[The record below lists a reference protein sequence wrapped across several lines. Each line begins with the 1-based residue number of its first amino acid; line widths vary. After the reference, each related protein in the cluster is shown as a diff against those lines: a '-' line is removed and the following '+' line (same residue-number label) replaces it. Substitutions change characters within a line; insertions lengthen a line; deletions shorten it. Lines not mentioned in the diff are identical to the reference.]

1 MRFGLGPYELGLDG
15 SIPLVESYEGMLE
28 QAAHAE
34 ELGFDSVWLGESHFT
49 AEGSC
54 SSSETAAAAVAV
66 RTRAVRIG
74 VFSTVTLTNPLY
86 IAEDIAVLDS
96 IANGRV
102 IVAAQKGTAEELRG
116 CNVKPEDADSRFV
129 EALQVMMKSW
139 APTSFAHEGKHWRL
153 PRRDLKGNPFAEGV
167 NEINVAPKPA
177 QLAVPMWIAARDRA
191 GVEQAARFGFSW
203 VASSLDSFS
212 EVKAK
217 NELYRKTLAAGGR
230 MVEGVIFPAVRELY
244 VGETMKEARADV
256 EQGVMSLYQSYHRR
270 GLLAEAPTSF
280 EALARD
286 RFIIGDVDHVAH
298 EIERYQ
304 REAGVNYLICRM
316 SFAGVSHGK
325 TMSAIKFFGQAVVPE
340 FRMAAFPS
348 EIRKRTRL

>member
-1 MRFGLGPYELGLDG
+1 MRFGLGPYELGADG
-15 SIPLVESYEGMLE
+15 STPPVESYEQMLE
-28 QAAHAE
+28 QAGHAE
-34 ELGFDSVWLGESHFT
+34 ELGFDSVWVGENHFT
-49 AEGSC
+49 AEGAC

-66 RTRAVRIG
+66 RTNAVRVG

-86 IAEDIAVLDS
+86 IAEDVAVLDS

-116 CNVKPEDADSRFV
+116 CNVKAEDAESRFV
-129 EALQVMMKSW
+129 EALQVMMKAW
-139 APTSFAHEGKHWRL
+139 GPTSFAHAGQHWKLPGKN
-153 PRRDLKGNPFAEGV
+153 LKGNPFAEGV
-167 NEINVAPKPA
+167 NEINVTPKPA
-177 QLAVPMWIAARDRA
+177 QLVVPLWIAARDRA

-203 VASSLDSFS
+203 VASPLDTFA

-217 NELYRKTLAAGGR
+217 NELYRKTLLASGR
-230 MVEGVIFPAVRELY
+230 MVEGVLFPAVRELY
-244 VGETMKEARADV
+244 IGESMKEARSDV

-298 EIERYQ
+298 EIQRYQ
-304 REAGVNYLICRM
+304 REAGVNYIICRM
-316 SFAGVSHGK
+316 SFAGVGHSK
-325 TMSAIKFFGQAVVPE
+325 TMAAIKFFGQAVVPE